1 VLDLTPEVAS
11 ARIDAPWLRDML
23 ASATLVDHT
32 LLVPEL
38 TDVTNNL
45 CATTMKKSVFRTLSV
60 LASLGGLAAPIPSR
74 AHAIDPQLDCKS
86 SAHGFI
92 ASLLDDQSIDSK
104 PMRIE
109 ANSVNAF
116 LPVHGGNLTAFGFH
130 VYAVFGYEQGDPMFK
145 QGSGEPMTASTNGVV
160 VTGAAESVEHSHDRP
175 AATPASGKLCPLLLT
190 AVFCNGH

>member
-1 VLDLTPEVAS
+1 MLDLTPEVAS

-45 CATTMKKSVFRTLSV
+45 CAATMKKSVFRTLSV

-74 AHAIDPQLDCKS
+74 AHAIDPQRDCKS

-116 LPVHGGNLTAFGFH
+116 RPVHGGNLTAFGFY

-145 QGSGEPMTASTNGVV
+145 QGSGEPMTASTHGVV
-160 VTGAAESVEHSHDRP
+160 VTGAAESVEAFARQAGSDAGIREVV
-175 AATPASGKLCPLLLT
+175 PLLLT